1 MRVISFSNGSE
12 YNPARLT
19 VMRDWL
25 ESNGKW
31 RLYWDAGPDSPTR
44 VCDESTVCGAHVHF
58 RTMRDAI
65 AYGSRKHG
73 ETAVKVA
80 Q

>member
-1 MRVISFSNGSE
+1 MRVTSSNGAE

-19 VMRDWL
+19 VMRDYL

-31 RLYWDAGPDSPTR
+31 RLYWDNGPDSATR
-44 VCDESTVCGAHVHF
+44 VCDESTVTGRHVHF

-65 AYGSRKHG
+65 AYGIRKHS
-73 ETAVKVA
+73 ETAVKV
-80 Q
+80 QQ